1 MGAGRAG
8 EGRGVVVLR
17 PHYRPRANRRGR
29 RAAAEQAAAS
39 GEGPDG
45 RRARRCPGGPVP
57 ARSRWRPPVSCK
69 LASAE
74 RQAGGTVA
82 ASSEPAMGQ
91 TGGRPGGGGGPA
103 LQRLRRH
110 AAGEV
115 ASRSLARCREGAR
128 RRGRQAAGQRHSGRQ
143 GSNESTT
150 QPINLY
156 YCDCT

>member
-1 MGAGRAG
+1 M
-8 EGRGVVVLR
+8 
-17 PHYRPRANRRGR
+17 
-29 RAAAEQAAAS
+29 AS

-45 RRARRCPGGPVP
+45 RRARRCPGGPVH

-74 RQAGGTVA
+74 RQGAVA

-110 AAGEV
+110 AAGKV

-150 QPINLY
+150 QSQPTVTVIEDLKLEIGKLVTSN
-156 YCDCT
+156 TNR